1 MPHLPEKSQ
10 QILQIHA
17 ALIHRVVAACHQ
29 RELAAALEP
38 LIKVSEQNGWV
49 ALMGAVRQILKGKRD
64 ASLMNGLDE
73 EDRIIVEAIL
83 NGIRNPASLPDPQA
97 KAEAGAAAP
106 GLAAM
111 IRASASGDAQALQ
124 LLANMAEQMSGAG
137 GDMARLAA
145 IMRRLVNG
153 ERDAEQLTQ
162 GMGAQGQGLVL
173 SILKELENSGLN

>member
-1 MPHLPEKSQ
+1 MSVLPEKSQ

-17 ALIHRVVAACHQ
+17 ALIHRVVMASLQ
-29 RELAAALEP
+29 RHLIPSLEP
-38 LIKVSEQNGWV
+38 LIKASEQNGWV

-64 ASLMNGLDE
+64 PGLMNGLDE
-73 EDRIIVEAIL
+73 EDRVIVEAIL
-83 NGIRNPASLPDPQA
+83 NGIKNPASLPDPQA
-97 KAEAGAAAP
+97 KADSGAAAP

-111 IRASASGDAQALQ
+111 IQASAGGDAQALQ

-153 ERDAEQLTQ
+153 ERDADQLSQ
-162 GMGAQGQGLVL
+162 GMGAQGQALVQA
-173 SILKELENSGLN
+173 ILKELAKG

>member
-1 MPHLPEKSQ
+1 MSSLPEKSR
-10 QILQIHA
+10 QILQVHA

-29 RELAAALEP
+29 RERMAALEP
-38 LIKVSEQNGWV
+38 LIRASEQNGWV
-49 ALMGAVRQILKGKRD
+49 ALMGVVRLILKGKREP
-64 ASLMNGLDE
+64 SLMNGLDE

-111 IRASASGDAQALQ
+111 IRASAGGDAQALQ
-124 LLANMAEQMSGAG
+124 LLASMAEQMSGAG

-145 IMRRLVNG
+145 IMRRLVSG
-153 ERDAEQLTQ
+153 ERDAEQLTR
-162 GMGAQGQGLVL
+162 GMGAQGRDLVL
-173 SILKELENSGLN
+173 SILAELCSVAR

>member
-1 MPHLPEKSQ
+1 MSDLPEKSQ

-17 ALIHRVVAACHQ
+17 ALIHRVVMASLQ
-29 RELAAALEP
+29 RHLIPSLEP

-64 ASLMNGLDE
+64 PSLMNGLDE
-73 EDRIIVEAIL
+73 EDRVIVEAIL
-83 NGIRNPASLPDPQA
+83 TGIKNPDSLPDPQA
-97 KAEAGAAAP
+97 KADSGAAAP

-111 IRASASGDAQALQ
+111 IQASASGDAQALQ
-124 LLANMAEQMSGAG
+124 LLAKMAEQMSGAG

-153 ERDAEQLTQ
+153 ERDADLLTR
-162 GMGAQGQGLVL
+162 GMDAQGQTLVQA
-173 SILKELENSGLN
+173 ILKELEKG

>member
-1 MPHLPEKSQ
+1 MSNLPEKSQ
-10 QILQIHA
+10 QIRQVHA

-29 RELAAALEP
+29 RDLIASLEP

-64 ASLMNGLDE
+64 TSLMNGLDE
-73 EDRIIVEAIL
+73 EDKIIVEAIL

-97 KAEAGAAAP
+97 KADSGAAAP

-137 GDMARLAA
+137 GDMAKLAA

-162 GMGAQGQGLVL
+162 GMGAQGQELVL
-173 SILKELENSGLN
+173 SILAELTKSA

>member
-1 MPHLPEKSQ
+1 MSVLPEKSQ

-17 ALIHRVVAACHQ
+17 ALIHRVVMASLQ
-29 RELAAALEP
+29 RHLVPSLEP
-38 LIKVSEQNGWV
+38 LIKASEQNGWV

-64 ASLMNGLDE
+64 PGLMNGLDE
-73 EDRIIVEAIL
+73 EDRVIVEAIL

-97 KAEAGAAAP
+97 RADSGAAAP

-111 IRASASGDAQALQ
+111 IQASAGGNAQALQ

-153 ERDAEQLTQ
+153 ERDAEQLSQ
-162 GMGAQGQGLVL
+162 GMGAQGQSLVQA
-173 SILKELENSGLN
+173 ILKELAKP

>member
-1 MPHLPEKSQ
+1 MTALPEKSQ

-29 RELAAALEP
+29 RALVAALEP
-38 LIKVSEQNGWV
+38 LIQASEQNGWV
-49 ALMGAVRQILKGKRD
+49 ALMGAVRQILKGKREL
-64 ASLMNGLDE
+64 SLMNGLDE
-73 EDRIIVEAIL
+73 EDRVIVEAIL
-83 NGIRNPASLPDPQA
+83 NGIRNPATLPDLQA
-97 KAEAGAAAP
+97 KVEAGAAAP

-124 LLANMAEQMSGAG
+124 LLANMAEQMSSAG
-137 GDMARLAA
+137 GDMACLAA

-153 ERDAEQLTQ
+153 ERDAEQLTR

-173 SILKELENSGLN
+173 SILAELAKAG

>member
-1 MPHLPEKSQ
+1 MSNLPEKSQ

-17 ALIHRVVAACHQ
+17 ALIHRVVMASLQ
-29 RELAAALEP
+29 RHLIPSLEP

-64 ASLMNGLDE
+64 PSLMNGLDE
-73 EDRIIVEAIL
+73 EDKIIVEAIL
-83 NGIRNPASLPDPQA
+83 NGIRNPATLPDPQA
-97 KAEAGAAAP
+97 KADSGAAAP

-111 IRASASGDAQALQ
+111 IQASASGDAQALQ

-153 ERDAEQLTQ
+153 ERDGDALMR
-162 GMGAQGQGLVL
+162 GMGPLGRRLL
-173 SILKELENSGLN
+173 LDILGELGKAGVH